1 MSLDPKL
8 GKLSVPQTLNR
19 YVYCINNPLRY
30 VDPTGMDFWNDLV
43 DQATGIWIAKWISS
57 TADWYSHASDAER
70 AGFWSGIAAGIVAG
84 VAIGLAPFSGGASL
98 LLLATIPAITGAAVY
113 AGVTLACG
121 GQPTIQGMLTTA
133 GWAGLAGMAAG
144 GATIAIKP
152 AISSALDRIV
162 VRMFGGKSGPLS
174 VNPEGGGWMTGKDFI
189 KSFFKSGG
197 PRGQFGIPG
206 TNAGT
211 RLGFG
216 ILKPGADVPIQPA
229 EGAWGYGG
237 RWLQGGAPE
246 VMANEGDFLLRGW
259 FPWLWPPVL

>member
-43 DQATGIWIAKWISS
+43 DQATGYWIVKWISS

-113 AGVTLACG
+113 TGVTLACG
-121 GQPTIQGMLTTA
+121 GQPTLQGMMTTA
-133 GWAGLAGMAAG
+133 GWAGFAGGMAG
-144 GATIAIKP
+144 GAAYGAKMRPVTPNLVGEGGSMPIKGRTVVIGEDMNRVRPFAKQYGYECFETKSPPSQWMSENRAWFRARLGEGYTIVDLGTSPTKP
-152 AISSALDRIV
+152 NYPYISSPYY
-162 VRMFGGKSGPLS
+162 RMEIEELAKQAFSNWLP
-174 VNPEGGGWMTGKDFI
+174 I
-189 KSFFKSGG
+189 Y
-197 PRGQFGIPG
+197 
-206 TNAGT
+206 
-211 RLGFG
+211 
-216 ILKPGADVPIQPA
+216 GA
-229 EGAWGYGG
+229 
-237 RWLQGGAPE
+237 
-246 VMANEGDFLLRGW
+246 F
-259 FPWLWPPVL
+259 